1 MNQIII
7 DATDGILGRVAA
19 YAAKQVLLGKE
30 VRIVNCNDALITGSK
45 KMISSKYK
53 RARRRG
59 GSSLRGPNFPKSPER
74 IMKRTIR
81 GMLPYKKGRGADAF
95 KKIKCYNSLPAE
107 FESSEKTSL
116 KSEIKFK
123 AIKLSKLEGE
133 L

>member
-1 MNQIII
+1 
-7 DATDGILGRVAA
+7 
-19 YAAKQVLLGKE
+19 
-30 VRIVNCNDALITGSK
+30 
-45 KMISSKYK
+45 
-53 RARRRG
+53 
-59 GSSLRGPNFPKSPER
+59 
-74 IMKRTIR
+74 MKRTIR

-116 KSEIKFK
+116 KREIRFK